1 MAWDAVNDSV
11 IVYPDGYSTL
21 STFYRSGENTDSS
34 IVSAGSAMLYPDTLC
49 IKLGGV
55 STMSESSIY
64 LYAQNTQ
71 FDASASAAPTTPV
84 DPQRWSE
91 F

>member
-21 STFYRSGENTDSS
+21 STFYISSKNTDSS
-34 IVSAGSAMLYPDTLC
+34 IVSPDVTVLYPDTLC
-49 IKLGGV
+49 TQLGGV
-55 STMSESSIY
+55 SNIVGDSIY
-64 LYAQNTQ
+64 LSGQNTQ
-71 FDASASAAPTTPV
+71 LDTTSSAAPTTPV

>member
-11 IVYPDGYSTL
+11 IVYTDDYSTL
-21 STFYRSGENTDSS
+21 STFYTSTENTDSS
-34 IVSAGSAMLYPDTLC
+34 IVSAGSNVLYPDTLC
-49 IKLGGV
+49 IQLGEV
-55 STMSESSIY
+55 SNIVGDSIY
-64 LYAQNTQ
+64 LYGQNTQ
-71 FDASASAAPTTPV
+71 LDTTSSAAPTTPV